1 MNRKYLCQNSSQASA
16 NHIARYDIDSSDTAC
31 WCPDGIHS
39 WVADQS
45 CNQMNHSW
53 QNRFQFC
60 REKAQPTEPTQCKC
74 VMYTCECGKL
84 LDMVMAIHDLC
95 VLGTPRQRRS
105 MLSSSYPLKDQSY
118 DFMHAGSC
126 AAKQVAQRR
135 PCSML
140 QNGNPKRSCLWP
152 LGSHQ
157 ACMRVEDQRLTHQP
171 QRQYLRAVFE
181 NQRLPE
187 IYQEKIFKSLSS
199 LPPEEQKKV
208 CCVPP
213 SPADPTFVPSS
224 HLHKHNWMTPSR
236 LDKEQARAT
245 SNMCRCQAQG

>member
-1 MNRKYLCQNSSQASA
+1 MTFLKYLCIIYISQVKAWLEMFLRNHGSLAKDHLKGPWKPFGVRNEQKIPVLEQQSSFS
-16 NHIARYDIDSSDTAC
+16 HPHLYDIDSSDTAC
-31 WCPDGIHS
+31 WSPDGIHS

-140 QNGNPKRSCLWP
+140 
-152 LGSHQ
+152 
-157 ACMRVEDQRLTHQP
+157 
-171 QRQYLRAVFE
+171 
-181 NQRLPE
+181 
-187 IYQEKIFKSLSS
+187 
-199 LPPEEQKKV
+199 
-208 CCVPP
+208 
-213 SPADPTFVPSS
+213 
-224 HLHKHNWMTPSR
+224 
-236 LDKEQARAT
+236 
-245 SNMCRCQAQG
+245 